1 MRPEDDNFPVH
12 PVDVYR
18 LRFSHYPPEELEKV
32 DANLALDQADIHER
46 FPTNRAR
53 FWERRFIAVTRMREA
68 IRELLANEQ

>member
-1 MRPEDDNFPVH
+1 MRPEDDNYPLH

-18 LRFSHYPPEELEKV
+18 LRFSNYPPGELEKV
-32 DANLALDQADIHER
+32 DANLALDQEDILVR

-68 IRELLANEQ
+68 IRELLAQEQ